1 MADRP
6 FSASGLRTTFT
17 LVSYALLS
25 WGCAGGGSL
34 RIPETSPFFGTSL
47 PEYDAALRY
56 YLTPPDPAGLA
67 LIEQAG
73 PKDELVRLVNE
84 GLFLH
89 RLGQYQDSNAALQR
103 AEALSTD
110 RYTKSI
116 AQNVAAFVVSDN
128 VLDYYPSALERSMIN
143 YYGMLNYL
151 ALGEPESASVEARKA
166 NALLRRYGNDNPG
179 RSFVNDAAVQY
190 LAGMLQWGEREDNDA
205 VVSLR
210 QSLSGYED
218 YETRYGVPTPEAVS
232 VDATRIARDL
242 GLSDVA
248 EQIQTRYLGSGAV
261 AAGEAAREGDRGD
274 LLLVIENGFIAHK
287 KQQKLFVPV
296 LKSERDAV
304 LSGDTESAVLAAFLV
319 VVRTAQVMTSLSE
332 EGKNYLRAHE
342 DGVLVASAGLSA
354 AGVELM
360 TLAWPTYEL
369 DAKRATGIQVR
380 AGEGAPVT
388 PELLEDLSAIAVRD
402 FEERKTSLMLRMF
415 ARGLLKEASVAA
427 TEAKAEQ
434 AGGAVAGLLGRV
446 AARTAANATERAD
459 TRSWSSLPAEL
470 LLARFRLP
478 VGPNEIQVTYQGPN
492 GPETRVLTVD
502 IEPGTVTMRNVVV
515 WGRDRGDQA
524 RFNRSQQGVEYIVPT
539 RPAGSSRRLP
549 Q

>member
-1 MADRP
+1 MAVRP
-6 FSASGLRTTFT
+6 LRGSKLPVVFT
-17 LVSYALLS
+17 LVLGALLS
-25 WGCAGGGSL
+25 AGCGGGGSL
-34 RIPETSPFFGTSL
+34 RLPETSPFFWTSL
-47 PEYDAALRY
+47 PEYDAALRH

-67 LIEQAG
+67 LIQQEG
-73 PKDELVRLVNE
+73 PKDEVVRLVNE

-89 RLGQYQDSNAALQR
+89 RLGQYEASNAALQR
-103 AEALSTD
+103 AEALATD

-116 AQNVAAFVVSDN
+116 TQNVAAFVVSDN

-143 YYGMLNYL
+143 LYGMLNYL

-190 LAGMLQWGEREDNDA
+190 LAGMLQWGEREENDA

-210 QSLSGYED
+210 QSLAGYQD
-218 YETRYGVPTPEAVS
+218 YEIRYGVPTPRAVS
-232 VDATRIARDL
+232 LDATRVARDL
-242 GLSDVA
+242 GLDDVA
-248 EQIQTRYLGSGAV
+248 EAIQNRHFGSGAV
-261 AAGEAAREGDRGD
+261 VGDPAREADRGD

-304 LSGDTESAVLAAFLV
+304 LSGNAQSAVGAAFMVLI
-319 VVRTAQVMTSLSE
+319 RTVQVMTSLSE

-342 DGVLVASAGLSA
+342 DGVLVASAALSA
-354 AGVELM
+354 VGMELM
-360 TLAWPTYEL
+360 TVAWPTYEL

-380 AGEGAPVT
+380 AGDGAPVT

-415 ARGLLKEASVAA
+415 ARSLLKEASVAA
-427 TEAKAEQ
+427 TEARAEQ

-459 TRSWSSLPAEL
+459 TRSWSSLPAEI

-478 VGPNEIQVTYQGPN
+478 VGPNEIQVTFQGPN
-492 GPETRVLTVD
+492 GPETTLLNVD
-502 IEPGTVTMRNVVV
+502 IEPGAVTIRNVAV
-515 WGRDRGDQA
+515 WGRDQGDQA
-524 RFNRSQQGVEYIVPT
+524 RFIRSQRGVDYIVP
-539 RPAGSSRRLP
+539 RRSSAPSRLP